1 MAKEF
6 TVTDE
11 INSEKTETAMTE
23 EKQGGIFFTMLSGKT
38 VKETVSTSRGDFV
51 VKFPK
56 QNDMI
61 TIARLAAFMRA
72 GIPAGNFDASGDYE
86 IQKCATLDVI
96 VDSGPAW
103 YNKAKK
109 NPDFSWRNMPDA
121 YFVDEVYAKALSFRQ
136 TVQAELRGIEGVA
149 NTGDAKEAPES
160 VPKDVGGGL
169 FSGIAGTIK
178 RGRSKRTGSGV

>member
-1 MAKEF
+1 MEREF
-6 TVTDE
+6 TDE

-23 EKQGGIFFTMLSGKT
+23 EKQGDMFFTMLSGKT

-61 TIARLAAFMRA
+61 AIARLAAFMRT

-96 VDSGPAW
+96 VDNGPAW
-103 YNKAKK
+103 FNKAKK
-109 NPDFSWRNMPDA
+109 APEFSWRNMPDA
-121 YFVDEVYAKALSFRQ
+121 YFVDEVYAKAMSFRQ
-136 TVQAELRGIEGVA
+136 TVQAELRGVKGAADNGNAEE
-149 NTGDAKEAPES
+149 TSES
-160 VPKDVGGGL
+160 VPKNVGGGL
-169 FSGIAGTIK
+169 FSGITGAVK
-178 RGRSKRTGSGV
+178 RGRSKRAGSGV